1 MAERRNLRAAL
12 TSDDEGLAFVF
23 GNKKASAEEI
33 EAIVTQ
39 VPQQTISPELIHTS
53 FTFAPNKQPY
63 RHFYDQDQI
72 KNWAKGEIAKN
83 GIRSALWV
91 RPMPGKPREYELIA
105 GMRRL
110 MAAKILNLA
119 EVPVRVFNLDD
130 AGAYQA
136 MRAENRDREE
146 PTPLED
152 LDGTL
157 NLLAIRLGIP
167 ISNVISLL
175 YRMDNEA
182 RGKVTKQVVLGS
194 PEAGIVEEIFAD
206 SGVNWQ
212 SFLSSRLRLLKL
224 PTEVLEAIRASKLQ
238 YTKGLEVAKVKD
250 VEVRQQLLK
259 DAIAQNL
266 SVSDIKLQ
274 VKVANASKSTEPT
287 MVTMLDEA
295 YKRVRKS
302 KALENPKNLKA
313 LQKIVEQLE
322 RLVAEED

>member
-23 GNKKASAEEI
+23 GNKKASVEEI

-39 VPQQTISPELIHTS
+39 VPEQTISPKLIHTS

-91 RPMPGKPREYELIA
+91 RPMSGRPGEYELIA

-110 MAAKILNLA
+110 MAAQILNLA

-157 NLLAIRLGIP
+157 NLLAIRLGVP

-182 RGKVTKQVVLGS
+182 RGKVARQTVLGS
-194 PEAGIVEEIFAD
+194 PEARIIEEVFAD

-224 PTEVLEAIRASKLQ
+224 PSEVLEAIRASKLQ
-238 YTKGLEVAKVKD
+238 YTKGLEVAKVKNA
-250 VEVRQQLLK
+250 EVRQQLLK
-259 DAIAQNL
+259 DAIARNL

-274 VKVANASKSTEPT
+274 VKAASVSKSSEPT
-287 MVTMLDEA
+287 MATRLDEA
-295 YKRVRKS
+295 YKRIRKS
-302 KALENPKNLKA
+302 KALDHPKNLKA
-313 LQKIVEQLE
+313 LQRIVEQLE
-322 RLVAEED
+322 KLATGED

>member
-1 MAERRNLRAAL
+1 MTERRNLRAAL
-12 TSDDEGLAFVF
+12 TSDDEGMAFVF

-33 EAIVTQ
+33 ETAVAQ
-39 VPQQTISPELIHTS
+39 VPQQAISTAIIHVS

-63 RHFYDQDQI
+63 RHFYDQEQI
-72 KNWAKGEIAKN
+72 ETWAKGEIAKN

-91 RPMPGKPREYELIA
+91 RPMPGKPGEYELIA

-110 MAAKILNLA
+110 MAAKILSLA
-119 EVPVRVFNLDD
+119 EVPVRVFDLDNS
-130 AGAYQA
+130 GAYQA

-157 NLLAIRLGIP
+157 NLLAIRLGLP
-167 ISNVISLL
+167 ISDVISLL

-182 RGKVTKQVVLGS
+182 RGKVAKQTTLGS
-194 PEAGIVEEIFAD
+194 PEAGIVEEVFAD
-206 SGVNWQ
+206 SGVSWQ

-224 PTEVLEAIRASKLQ
+224 PPEILDTIRESKVQ
-238 YTKGLEVAKVKD
+238 YTKALEIAKVKD
-250 VEVRQQLLK
+250 AEKRQQLLEA
-259 DAIAQNL
+259 AISKNL
-266 SVSDIKLQ
+266 STAEIKTR
-274 VKVANASKSTEPT
+274 VKATNATKASEQTVATLLA
-287 MVTMLDEA
+287 EA

-322 RLVAEED
+322 ELADGD